1 MPGEKFKV
9 IGFGKISGLSMA
21 PERKVFAEHKL
32 DVETVEAR
40 CRTEDELIAVAKDA
54 DAAMGGGPLYTRKVI
69 EALEKCRAIVTYSV
83 GFDGIDVEAAT
94 ENGILVVNNPARE
107 WCVEEVSNQAMAL
120 LLACAKKL
128 TRLNELVKKGGWR
141 DSRAILPPM
150 VPVHGQT
157 LGLVACG
164 DIGRM
169 TARKAQ
175 GFGLKVIGYDPYADK
190 AQAKSSGIELMG
202 LKEMLGKADF
212 VSVHAPL
219 GKETFHLIGER
230 EFKQMKPT
238 AYFINTA
245 RGPVVDEAA
254 LIRALQEKRLAGA
267 GLDVFEQ
274 EPTPADNPLLK
285 MDNVIVMP
293 HTASYSDA
301 AVEIQALNP
310 TEEVV
315 RILTGRW
322 PKNPVNPKVKPKF
335 KLDR

>member
-1 MPGEKFKV
+1 MAARFKV
-9 IGFGKISGLSMA
+9 LGASKIGGPSMA
-21 PERKVFAEHKL
+21 FERKIFADHKL

-40 CRTEDELIAVAKDA
+40 IRTEDELIALAKDV
-54 DAAMGGGPLYTRKVI
+54 DAAMGGGPLYTRRVM
-69 EALEKCRAIVTYSV
+69 ESLAKCRAIVTYSV
-83 GFDGIDVEAAT
+83 GYDGIDVAAAT

-128 TRLNELVKKGGWR
+128 TRLNELVKKGRWM
-141 DSRAILPPM
+141 DSRAVLPPM

-169 TARKAQ
+169 TAKKAQ
-175 GFGLKVIGYDPYADK
+175 AFGLKMIGYDPYADK
-190 AQAKSSGIELMG
+190 AKVQAAGIELMG
-202 LKEMLGKADF
+202 LTEVLGKADF

-219 GKETFHLIGER
+219 GKETFHLISER
-230 EFKQMKPT
+230 EFRQMKPT

-245 RGPVVDEAA
+245 RGSVVDEAA
-254 LIRALQEKRLAGA
+254 LIKALSEKWIAGA
-267 GLDVFEQ
+267 GLDVFEK

-301 AVEIQALNP
+301 AVEIQPLNP

-315 RILTGRW
+315 RVLTGHW
-322 PKNPVNPKVKPKF
+322 PKNPVNPNVKPKF
-335 KLDR
+335 ALVK

>member
-9 IGFGKISGLSMA
+9 VGFGKIAGLSME
-21 PERKVFAEHKL
+21 PERKIFAEHKL
-32 DVETVEAR
+32 DVETIEAR
-40 CRTEDELIAVAKDA
+40 VGSEDELIALAKDV

-69 EALEKCRAIVTYSV
+69 EALKKCRTIVTYSV

-94 ENGILVVNNPARE
+94 ENGMLVVNNPARE
-107 WCVEEVSNQAMAL
+107 WCVEEVSNQAIAL

-128 TRLNELVKKGGWR
+128 TRLNDLVKKGAWR

-169 TARKAQ
+169 TAKKAQ
-175 GFGLKVIGYDPYADK
+175 AFGLKVIGYDPYADK
-190 AQAKSSGIELMG
+190 AQVKACGIELMD
-202 LKEMLGKADF
+202 LREMLGKADF

-230 EFKQMKPT
+230 EFRQMKPT

-254 LIRALQEKRLAGA
+254 LIKALQEKRLAGA
-267 GLDVFEQ
+267 GMDVFEQ

-285 MDNVIVMP
+285 MENVIVMP
-293 HTASYSDA
+293 HTASYSDT
-301 AVEIQALNP
+301 AVAIQAKNP

-315 RILTGRW
+315 RILTGHW

-335 KLDR
+335 KLVK